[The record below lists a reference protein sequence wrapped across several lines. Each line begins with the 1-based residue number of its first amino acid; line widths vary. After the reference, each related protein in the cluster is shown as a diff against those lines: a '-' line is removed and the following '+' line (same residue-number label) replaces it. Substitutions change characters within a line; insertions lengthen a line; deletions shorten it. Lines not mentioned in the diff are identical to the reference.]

1 MLQSISK
8 NYNEEE
14 NDNLKINFKEITCRL
29 FSIRNIVIYIISF
42 MISMVSFV
50 PGTSIA
56 IAPFG
61 LALVAAAISTEVPI
75 AIVYLSSLIGT
86 FIKFGGDTGLI
97 YLLTS
102 ILFLVTLLIKR
113 PNKNE
118 YAAEKNK
125 IGGHLFLSVLA
136 VSLIKMAFNG
146 FLVYDL
152 LVAIVLSVSTYI
164 FYKIFS
170 NSINVISE
178 YGIKKAFSIEEVIG
192 ASLLI
197 TIAVSA
203 LGNFSIFSFSIRN
216 IICIFLILALGFKNG
231 VLVGGVSG
239 ITVGIVLGIIGDG
252 NPMLIATYAIS
263 GMLAG
268 LLNRFGKIGVI
279 VGFILGNIIIT
290 YSANGGLSNIIMFQE
305 ILIASIG
312 LLALPKSIK
321 IDIEEILPKTKLLP
335 EATGRI
341 EESADTILKLNS
353 ISQTIEDLSKSY
365 EKNTAYEKNVAVF
378 EEEVI
383 KALEG
388 LENNILYE
396 YFIENENDL
405 LQDVFNNIIEN
416 NILTENGI
424 ITVLAKHNIY
434 LMNSDNNEAKIL
446 EKEQIDAIIKAINSA
461 YRVCKNDAIWQKKI
475 DENNKNMF
483 SQLNHVKAA
492 IDDITEKIEEDK
504 TEADKF
510 NEEEKQ
516 IKEMLLKEDVLINN
530 ISLKQENTGRFVIN
544 AYTNICKEDDINKC
558 PIKQIQKACSKILN
572 KELTIQNQKCGIRL
586 NSDICE
592 YSYISADK
600 YILQTG
606 IARAKKDG
614 SIVSGDMI
622 SQIRLGDGKYLLAI
636 SDGMGSGPDARKNSK
651 IAISMLERLLSSGF
665 DKDTSINLINSAIL
679 TANKE
684 EMYATLDIEIFDL
697 YAGKIQF
704 LKNGAC
710 PTYIK
715 KNRNVTILES
725 NSLPAGIME
734 ELKIDTYDK
743 DLEDGNIMVICSDGI
758 IESNKEYANREL
770 WVKYLLEDM
779 QTDSPERIADIIL
792 KEAIDNDF
800 GIPKD
805 DMSVI
810 VAKVIKK

>member
-8 NYNEEE
+8 DYNEEE
-14 NDNLKINFKEITCRL
+14 NDLKINFKEIVKRL
-29 FSIRNIVIYIISF
+29 FSIRNIVIYVIAF

-50 PGTSIA
+50 PGTNIA

-61 LALVAAAISTEVPI
+61 LALVAAAVSCELPI
-75 AIVYLSSLIGT
+75 AVVFLSSLLGT

-102 ILFLVTLLIKR
+102 VLFLVTLLIKR
-113 PNKNE
+113 PTKNE
-118 YAAEKNK
+118 YVAEKNK
-125 IGGHLFLSVLA
+125 IGGHLFFSVLA
-136 VSLIKMAFNG
+136 VSLIKTAFSG

-152 LVAIVLSVSTYI
+152 LVAVVLSVSTYI
-164 FYKIFS
+164 FYKIFA

-192 ASLLI
+192 ASLLVA
-197 TIAVSA
+197 IAVSA
-203 LGNFSIFSFSIRN
+203 LGNLNVFSFSIRN
-216 IICIFLILALGFKNG
+216 IICIFLILALGFRNG

-252 NPMLIATYAIS
+252 NPVLIATYAIS

-279 VGFILGNIIIT
+279 VGFILGNILIT
-290 YSANGGLSNIIMFQE
+290 YSTNGGLSNIIMFQE

-341 EESADTILKLNS
+341 EESADTILRLNS
-353 ISQTIEDLSKSY
+353 ISQTIDDLSKSY
-365 EKNTAYEKNVAVF
+365 EKNTDYEKNVSLF

-388 LENNILYE
+388 LENNILYD
-396 YFIENENDL
+396 YFIENQNDL
-405 LQDVFNNIIEN
+405 IQDIFDNIIEN

-424 ITVLAKHNIY
+424 VSVLAKHNIY
-434 LMNSDNNEAKIL
+434 LMNSDNNEAKTQ
-446 EKEQIDAIIKAINSA
+446 EHEQIQTIIKAINSA
-461 YRVCKNDAIWQKKI
+461 YGVCKNNVIWQKKI
-475 DENNKNMF
+475 DEKNKNMF
-483 SQLNHVKAA
+483 SQLTHVKEA
-492 IDDITEKIEEDK
+492 IDNITEKIEE
-504 TEADKF
+504 ENNSIDKF
-510 NEEEKQ
+510 SKQENQIKQ
-516 IKEMLLKEDVLINN
+516 ILLNEDIAVNS
-530 ISLKQENTGRFVIN
+530 ISIRQENTGRYTIN
-544 AYTNICKEDDINKC
+544 VYTNICSEKDNTNDC
-558 PIKQIQKACSKILN
+558 PIKQIQKACSKVLN
-572 KELTIQNQKCGIRL
+572 KELTIQNQKCGIRV
-586 NSDICE
+586 NNNTCE
-592 YSYISADK
+592 FSYISADN

-614 SIVSGDMI
+614 SIVSGDMV
-622 SQIRLGDGKYLLAI
+622 SQVRLGDGKYLLAI
-636 SDGMGSGPDARKNSK
+636 SDGMGSGPEARKNSK

-665 DKDTSINLINSAIL
+665 NKDTSINLINSAIL

-684 EMYATLDIEIFDL
+684 EMYATLDIEILDL

-715 KNRNVTILES
+715 KNRNVTILQS
-725 NSLPAGIME
+725 DSLPAGIME
-734 ELKIDTYDK
+734 DLKIDTYDK
-743 DLEDGNIMVICSDGI
+743 DLEDGNILVICSDGI
-758 IESNKEYANREL
+758 LESSKEYANSEL
-770 WVKYLLEDM
+770 WIKYLLEDM

-800 GIPKD
+800 GKPKD